1 MSNKH
6 SSEFKAQVAL
16 EAMNVSTGD
25 LDEFAKNKGVTKN
38 EVIEWVSTLKK
49 SSANLFDDGADSNAG
64 HHHAS
69 GENVDLQTDDEKL
82 SAAVSHGVNDD
93 DLNYKKLFFWTTFG
107 TALVVVIIVG
117 LIQFAQA
124 SWFDAQQNASINS
137 EYSQIKEL
145 KAKDQQILNTYGVVD
160 LEEGTYRIPID
171 QAINN
176 IAEN

>member
-6 SSEFKAQVAL
+6 SAEFKAQVAL
-16 EAMNVSTGD
+16 EAIALPLGEV
-25 LDEFAKNKGVTKN
+25 DEFAKKKGVSKE
-38 EVIEWVSTLKK
+38 EVVEWVATLKK
-49 SSANLFDDGADSNAG
+49 NSANIFTEGNGG

-69 GENVDLQTDDEKL
+69 GVNVDLETEDELL

-93 DLNYKKLFFWTTFG
+93 NLNYKKLIFWSTFG
-107 TALVVVIIVG
+107 TGLVIVIIFG
-117 LIQFAQA
+117 LIQFAKA
-124 SWFDAQQNASINS
+124 SWFDAQNEAAINS
-137 EYSQIKEL
+137 DYSKIKEL
-145 KAKDQQILNTYGVVD
+145 KAKDQETLNSFGVVD